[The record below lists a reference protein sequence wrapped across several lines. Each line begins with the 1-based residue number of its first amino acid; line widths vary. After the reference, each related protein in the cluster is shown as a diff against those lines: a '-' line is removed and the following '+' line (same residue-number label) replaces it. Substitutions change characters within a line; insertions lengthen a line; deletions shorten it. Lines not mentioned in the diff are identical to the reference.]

1 MSKMFEGQPDYE
13 KIKAELE
20 PYITKITKVTG
31 KATPEYRRFKEN
43 IKEWNKKFGR
53 AAELAGTVDSIQQFQ
68 IPLYKQLKTTPEKR
82 RLLSVIGLYRYLG
95 LIESL
100 GTTTLDLLVIL
111 LIANRRNLHVE
122 RFYDIP
128 RIVHASSFDDLDD
141 VSLAV
146 KLAFLE
152 RNDLK
157 ETSKFIDRK
166 LRNAIAHLNFKV
178 DSKGEISIPRKG
190 RWKKVNIYEEIN
202 NFGRKFMMITLI
214 LAEAELTRI

>member
-1 MSKMFEGQPDYE
+1 MSKMFEGQRDYQ
-13 KIKAELE
+13 KIKAEPE

-43 IKEWNKKFGR
+43 IEEWNKKFRR
-53 AAELAGTVDSIQQFQ
+53 AVELAGTVDSIQQLQ
-68 IPLYKQLKTTPEKR
+68 IPLYQQLKTTPEKR

-95 LIESL
+95 LVESL

-122 RFYDIP
+122 RFHDIP

-157 ETSKFIDRK
+157 ETSKFIDTK
-166 LRNAIAHLNFKV
+166 LRNAIAHLTFRV
-178 DSKGEISIPRKG
+178 DGKGEISIPRKG
-190 RWKKVNIYEEIN
+190 TWKRVNIYEEIN
-202 NFGRKFMMITLI
+202 NFNRKFMMITLI
-214 LAEAELTRI
+214 LSEAELTKI